1 MNFFHL
7 KGGDFPTL
15 GIPHAKERFTGSCV
29 TNRLRQVK
37 PTSMKYKRLKS
48 SSLNACL
55 AAAVLAS
62 IPALSLKAETAVETK
77 RLENLEKENDILK
90 KRLEALED
98 LAVKEGLVAKGD
110 APGAVKA
117 LGDITM
123 TGFVT
128 ASYFWDTAD
137 NEAGNV
143 VGNVWNN
150 NNGSFSINK
159 VKLTLASAP
168 VEASGDE
175 FDFGY
180 KVSLIFGEDA
190 PMVNTGGVVQGFDE
204 LREAYVEMN
213 VPIGTGLNVRAGQL
227 ISLLNYESGDGG
239 AVNDNFSQGY
249 QWFFT
254 GNGPSAG
261 VQLGYAFT
269 DKVDFKVRVQNGM
282 YAGPVDGNIN
292 KAVMGAVGIKPTE
305 NLWFSLIGFSS
316 REGAGS
322 VRGGSLLA
330 GFKATDKLGFGAEL
344 DYFDFDGTGV
354 GGSTLTSAGLWT
366 SYAFTEKVGLGIR
379 AEYLNDSEG
388 AGTGGVGPA
397 GFAFAANA
405 GQEIASVAVTLNI
418 KPVPYIKIQPE
429 VRFDNSSLGNAFGT
443 TSSRFLVGAGISY
456 LF

>member
-1 MNFFHL
+1 
-7 KGGDFPTL
+7 
-15 GIPHAKERFTGSCV
+15 
-29 TNRLRQVK
+29 
-37 PTSMKYKRLKS
+37 MKYKRLKS

-55 AAAVLAS
+55 AAAVLAL
-62 IPALSLKAETAVETK
+62 IPTLSVKAESPAEAK
-77 RLENLEKENDILK
+77 RLEKLEKENDILK

-110 APGAVKA
+110 GAGSVKA

-123 TGFVT
+123 SGFVT

-190 PMVNTGGVVQGFDE
+190 PMVNTGGAVQGFDE

-213 VPIGTGLNVRAGQL
+213 VPIGTGLNVKAGQL

-254 GNGPSAG
+254 GNGPAAG

-292 KAVMGAVGIKPTE
+292 KAVMAAIGIKPTE
-305 NLWFSLIGFSS
+305 SLWFSLIGFSS
-316 REGAGS
+316 REAAFS
-322 VRGGSLLA
+322 VRGGSLLG
-330 GFKATDKLGFGAEL
+330 GFKATDKLSFGTEL
-344 DYFDFDGTGV
+344 DYFDFDTAGG

-366 SYAFTEKVGLGIR
+366 SFAFTEKVGLGIR
-379 AEYLNDSEG
+379 AEYINDSEG
-388 AGTGGVGPA
+388 FGTGGVGPA

-418 KPVPYIKIQPE
+418 KPAPNVKIQPE
-429 VRFDNSSLGNAFGT
+429 IRYDNSSLGAAYGT

>member
-1 MNFFHL
+1 
-7 KGGDFPTL
+7 
-15 GIPHAKERFTGSCV
+15 
-29 TNRLRQVK
+29 
-37 PTSMKYKRLKS
+37 MKYK
-48 SSLNACL
+48 A
-55 AAAVLAS
+55 
-62 IPALSLKAETAVETK
+62 K

-98 LAVKEGLVAKGD
+98 LAVKEGLVSKGD
-110 APGAVKA
+110 SAGSVKA

-123 TGFVT
+123 SGFVT

-137 NEAGNV
+137 TEGRGV
-143 VGNVWNN
+143 VGNVWNRG
-150 NNGSFSINK
+150 NGSFSINK

-175 FDFGY
+175 FDVGY

-190 PMVNTGGVVQGFDE
+190 PIVNTGGVAQGFDE
-204 LREAYVEMN
+204 LREAYIEMN
-213 VPIGTGLNVRAGQL
+213 VPIGTGLNVKAGQL

-269 DKVDFKVRVQNGM
+269 EKVDFKVRVQNGI
-282 YAGPVDGNIN
+282 YAGPVDGNNN
-292 KAVMGAVGIKPTE
+292 KAVMGAIGIKPMDG
-305 NLWFSLIGFSS
+305 LWFSLIGFTS

-322 VRGGSLLA
+322 VRGGSLL
-330 GFKATDKLGFGAEL
+330 GGYKVNDKLGLGMEL
-344 DYFDFDGTGV
+344 DYFDFDGPGA
-354 GGSTLTSAGLWT
+354 GGSPLMSAGAWV
-366 SYAFTEKVGLGIR
+366 SYAFTDKVSLGLRGEFI
-379 AEYLNDSEG
+379 DDVDG
-388 AGTGGVGPA
+388 AGTSA
-397 GFAFAANA
+397 LLGFAPNT
-405 GQEIASVAVTLNI
+405 GQDIASVAVTLNI

-429 VRFDNSSLGNAFGT
+429 VRFDHSNLGNAYGT
-443 TSSRFLVGAGISY
+443 TQDRLLIGAGISY

>member
-1 MNFFHL
+1 
-7 KGGDFPTL
+7 
-15 GIPHAKERFTGSCV
+15 
-29 TNRLRQVK
+29 
-37 PTSMKYKRLKS
+37 MKYKRLKS

-62 IPALSLKAETAVETK
+62 VPALSLKAESAAEVK

-98 LAVKEGLVAKGD
+98 LAVKEGLVSKGD
-110 APGAVKA
+110 SSPGMVKA

-123 TGFVT
+123 TGFVQ

-143 VGNVWNN
+143 VGNVWNRR
-150 NNGSFSINK
+150 NGSFSINK

-180 KVSLIFGEDA
+180 KFSMMWGEDA
-190 PMVNTGGVVQGFDE
+190 PMVNTGGAVQGFDE

-213 VPIGTGLNVRAGQL
+213 VPIGTGLNVKAGQL

-261 VQLGYAFT
+261 VQLGYAFS
-269 DKVDFKVRVQNGM
+269 DKVDMKVRVQNGM
-282 YAGPVDGNIN
+282 YAGPIDNNNN
-292 KAVMGAVGIKPTE
+292 KTVLGSIGIKPMD
-305 NLWFSLIGFSS
+305 NLWFSLIGFSG

-330 GFKATDKLGFGAEL
+330 GYKATDKLGFGTEL
-344 DYFDFDGTGV
+344 DYFDFDTPGR

-366 SYAFTEKVGLGIR
+366 SYSFTEKVALAIR
-379 AEYLNDSEG
+379 AEYLNDSDG
-388 AGTGGVGPA
+388 AGTGGVGPG

-429 VRFDNSSLGNAFGT
+429 IRYDNSSLVNAYGT
-443 TSSRFLVGAGISY
+443 TASRFLIGAGVSY